1 MFEVFK
7 NYSNLIIGFSEKKDG
22 PMKNSVQ
29 NRKKFFNKLKI
40 DKELIVRADLVH
52 KNKVKLISKKD
63 AGRLIEKTDGLITK
77 EKNIFLTI
85 TTADCL
91 PIFIYDPKKEI
102 IGLIH
107 GGWKSLA
114 GNILKEAINK
124 IINNFK
130 SNPAHILIGIGPG
143 ISQCHFEIKNDLVRK
158 WSDRT
163 IFAPGVILKEDNK
176 KHLDLKKIAK
186 LQLIELGIKEENIEI
201 SSECTFCLKDK
212 YFSYRRDKPE
222 QIKTM
227 LAIIGQK

>member
-40 DKELIVRADLVH
+40 DKELIDRADLVH

-63 AGRLIEKTDGLITK
+63 AGRLIEKTEGLITK

-130 SNPAHILIGIGPG
+130 RNPAHILIGIGPG

-158 WSDRT
+158 WSDVT
-163 IFAPGVILKEDNK
+163 IFATGVFLEAGNK